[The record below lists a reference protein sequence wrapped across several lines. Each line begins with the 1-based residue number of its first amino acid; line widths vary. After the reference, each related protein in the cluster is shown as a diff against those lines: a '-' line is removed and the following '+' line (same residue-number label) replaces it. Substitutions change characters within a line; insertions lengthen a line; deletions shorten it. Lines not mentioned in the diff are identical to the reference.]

1 MKTKLIL
8 GKSVNKLV
16 CDSVDVSVRNSV
28 WIQINTSMIWETKNI
43 KKKIIFGES
52 VSNSLNNSVRES
64 VSNSVWDLTW
74 KYVNNSLWNLVRDS
88 ISNSTR
94 WEIEL

>member
-1 MKTKLIL
+1 MGDK
-8 GKSVNKLV
+8 
-16 CDSVDVSVRNSV
+16 D
-28 WIQINTSMIWETKNI
+28 M

-52 VSNSLNNSVRES
+52 VSNSFNNSMRES

>member
-1 MKTKLIL
+1 M
-8 GKSVNKLV
+8 
-16 CDSVDVSVRNSV
+16 
-28 WIQINTSMIWETKNI
+28 ETKNI

-52 VSNSLNNSVRES
+52 VSNSLNHSVMES

-74 KYVNNSLWNLVRDS
+74 KYVNNSVWNLVRDS